1 MLFSHKETWTEI
13 RTAIKQCKQLQQI
26 VRTSSSRRTEKG
38 AQNCYKSARS
48 PPNTA
53 FDPQDDDIVKLNL
66 NFLSSEME
74 FMWVFLMQ
82 SSWLIN

>member
-13 RTAIKQCKQLQQI
+13 WTAIKQCKQLQQI

-74 FMWVFLMQ
+74 FMWFFLMQ
-82 SSWLIN
+82 SSWFIN

>member
-1 MLFSHKETWTEI
+1 MPGLMLFSHKETWTEI
-13 RTAIKQCKQLQQI
+13 RTAIRRCKQLQQI

-48 PPNTA
+48 PPNTV

-66 NFLSSEME
+66 NPIFWAPKCNLCG
-74 FMWVFLMQ
+74 FFF
-82 SSWLIN
+82 